1 MTGRRSVTHPSSVSA
16 LRADPPSPTR
26 GEGKSAPLLTVASLS
41 HIAPTR
47 HREPPATDI
56 SGRPQ
61 SDGMFKN
68 ARQQAVGWRGSL
80 PPRSSFSA
88 LEIQQPAAAKGGAR
102 PGRQM
107 HEQISDN
114 RSRAGR
120 LRGDGRGG
128 RRTRACPL

>member
-56 SGRPQ
+56 SGR
-61 SDGMFKN
+61 
-68 ARQQAVGWRGSL
+68 ARNQMDVQKCKAASCRAARVV
-80 PPRSSFSA
+80 
-88 LEIQQPAAAKGGAR
+88 AAAIFVFSTRNSAT
-102 PGRQM
+102 
-107 HEQISDN
+107 
-114 RSRAGR
+114 
-120 LRGDGRGG
+120 GRG
-128 RRTRACPL
+128 